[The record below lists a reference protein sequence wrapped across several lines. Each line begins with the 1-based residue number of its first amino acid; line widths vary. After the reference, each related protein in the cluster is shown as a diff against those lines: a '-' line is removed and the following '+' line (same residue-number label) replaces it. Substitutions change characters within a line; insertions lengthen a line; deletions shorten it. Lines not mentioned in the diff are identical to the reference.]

1 MAEPHANELMRELA
15 QTEPTNHPYCPHIML
30 LRSSGSRKYKIDSAK
45 LTTTTA
51 MQTDATEPYD
61 VKNRNLNSSM
71 VAFAAL
77 WHAFCHCE

>member
-30 LRSSGSRKYKIDSAK
+30 LRSIGSRKYKIDSAK

-51 MQTDATEPYD
+51 MQTNETEEYD
-61 VKNRNLNSSM
+61 VENRNSTSSI
-71 VAFAAL
+71 VTFAAL